1 MKRTLTALLF
11 VSVTALTGMA
21 QKRADALEW
30 KDGKIV
36 TNNLKRGIDEYNGPD
51 AANPGLSSTTYARN
65 DTETL
70 IIETADSTCTIQ
82 RRLGTFWAKRIKL
95 TDPNNV
101 KFRTADNKIYLLN
114 DKGDKVRFDIIE
126 LTASLPIRPTQKESN
141 AYRSQIISFIR
152 EHWKTKTPGKLIFSS
167 LSKEGLRSEHI
178 LSFSSS
184 EKDGFRIFLTVNQ
197 ETLSRDEHNK
207 IERSAVRR
215 SAVITSV
222 EDTAPAKKPGYAFQ
236 FLDKDGKVVLKF

>member
-11 VSVTALTGMA
+11 VSITAAIGMA
-21 QKRADALEW
+21 QKRVDTQEW

-36 TNNLKRGIDEYNGPD
+36 TNNIKRGIDEYNGPD
-51 AANPGLSSTTYARN
+51 ASNPGLSSMTYARN

-70 IIETADSTCTIQ
+70 IIETTDSTYTIQ

-152 EHWKTKTPGKLIFSS
+152 EHWKTKTPGKLTFSS

-178 LSFSSS
+178 LSFSAD
-184 EKDGFRIFLTVNQ
+184 KDGFRIFLTVNQ
-197 ETLSRDEHNK
+197 ETLSRDEQNK